1 MVKIGGINFRL
12 EVVDIRKSN
21 KKIRGIILLEA
32 LLALAILTV
41 SIESFSAFQV
51 RLLKSNQTALAKVA
65 FTRKVAM
72 EVAYYAK
79 YQVMRPNDFVQLNPN
94 NGLSLQAKE
103 KEHLLEIEMY

>member
-1 MVKIGGINFRL
+1 MVKIVGINFRL

-65 FTRKVAM
+65 FTRKVAT

-103 KEHLLEIEMY
+103 KEHLLEIEMH